1 MLEIH
6 RRTGYLLL
14 ATLVAQVILISA
26 QVRTSSGTRVLQAV
40 TFGVFSQVQLGT
52 AWVFGGV
59 RSVWDGYVGLRGAHE
74 ENLQLRQSL
83 AQAQVKLLEQHAQAL
98 RAAQLERILDLRERT
113 PLRTVAA
120 TVIAGD
126 ATGIFRTL
134 TVDKGSSSGLRKDMA
149 VISPAGVVGRIVEP
163 PPLYAAKV
171 QLLIDKEAGA
181 GAIIER
187 SGVGRRRR
195 RAGPRRRGAAR
206 SAARLQ
212 PVGRQG
218 GRPPGDVGSGRHLP
232 ARHHDRDAREGREGR
247 RPLQAHRGDAGGGL
261 RRGGRGAGRAR
272 SAADDR
278 SVADRRRARDRRNG
292 PPPRDASGAPGSPGD
307 ASSRGRRHHGA
318 GEPAGRTARGAASRA
333 AASGPGA
340 ADPRADRVDAAD
352 GDAVANAGACA
363 AADTRNRARTVA
375 PAAGEAPMKGA
386 TVGLAIIAALALQTS
401 PFFGRNGAGID
412 LVLVVVVWAALQ
424 FGPAAGL
431 LTGAAAGLAQ
441 DVLSAGIIGVGGFS
455 KTLVGFGAGA
465 VGSQFIVTNAPTRFV
480 VLLVGAVVNE
490 LVFLGLY
497 AAIEQRGF
505 DMPWRQAG
513 ARALAT
519 AVVGIVLMIASNAI
533 PAFLTRRR
541 LRRGY

>member
-26 QVRTSSGTRVLQAV
+26 QVRTASGTRVLQSV

-59 RSVWDGYVGLRGAHE
+59 QSVWDGYFGLRWAHQ
-74 ENLQLRQSL
+74 ENQQLRQEL
-83 AQAQVKLLEQHAQAL
+83 TQARMKLLEQHAQAL

-113 PLRTVAA
+113 PLRTAAA
-120 TVIAGD
+120 TVIARD
-126 ATGIFRTL
+126 AIGLFQ
-134 TVDKGSSSGLRKDMA
+134 TVTIDKGSSSGLRKDMA
-149 VISPAGVVGRIVEP
+149 VIAPTGVVGRIVEP

-171 QLLIDKEAGA
+171 QLLIDREAGA
-181 GAIIER
+181 GAIVER
-187 SGVGRRRR
+187 SGVG
-195 RAGPRRRGAAR
+195 G
-206 SAARLQ
+206 
-212 PVGRQG
+212 VV
-218 GRPPGDVGSGRHLP
+218 VGSDRDGEPPLDLQFISNLSDAKVGDRLVTSGLDGIFPRGITIGTLTKVEKGVGLYKRIGVTPAVDFGEVGAVLVVLDPPQTIGPSPTGGAPATATTSIRPGTPP
-232 ARHHDRDAREGREGR
+232 AR
-247 RPLQAHRGDAGGGL
+247 P
-261 RRGGRGAGRAR
+261 
-272 SAADDR
+272 
-278 SVADRRRARDRRNG
+278 VT
-292 PPPRDASGAPGSPGD
+292 PPAASGATAAPASPP
-307 ASSRGRRHHGA
+307 AARPA
-318 GEPAGRTARGAASRA
+318 EPR
-333 AASGPGA
+333 PVP
-340 ADPRADRVDAAD
+340 PRPAPTRPTPAPAESTPPTPTQSPHV
-352 GDAVANAGACA
+352 AVAGACA
-363 AADTRNRARTVA
+363 ADAGSRARA
-375 PAAGEAPMKGA
+375 PATGEASMKGA

-401 PFFGRNGAGID
+401 PFLGPNGAGID
-412 LVLVVVVWAALQ
+412 LVLVVVVWTALQ

-431 LTGAAAGLAQ
+431 LTGAAAGLSQ
-441 DVLSAGIIGVGGFS
+441 DVLSAGIIGVSGFS

-480 VLLVGAVVNE
+480 VLVIGAVVNE

-533 PAFLTRRR
+533 PAFLMRRR